1 MLLVPCGDD
10 PDDVQEGGL
19 VSQILV
25 FVRHTHMIGLLVLLV
40 MASSVTC
47 FTVAVCSKTASCS
60 VLIDCLFCTGR
71 VLDAYETDG

>member
-1 MLLVPCGDD
+1 MAQVNGPMLLVPCGDD

-25 FVRHTHMIGLLVLLV
+25 FIRHTHMIGLLVLLV

-47 FTVAVCSKTASCS
+47 LTVAVRAT
-60 VLIDCLFCTGR
+60 
-71 VLDAYETDG
+71 TDNDYYCHSST